1 MTDLAVMLAAS
12 GAAGIQARRVM
23 KLRRMPKLRLRV
35 DMGATPQ
42 RVRFGNVPV
51 LVYMLKLINT
61 GLETARGCEAMIERL
76 EYFDGAVWHRHPG
89 FPFALQLPWSGLG
102 SSAWLNVAAGETSC
116 DLPLVMT
123 YLQEKKM
130 RIVTPLQISSG
141 MMLEYPPGRY
151 RLTVSVR
158 AAEGLESTVRQRF
171 VVNYT
176 GDPDALT
183 IEDVGAP

>member
-1 MTDLAVMLAAS
+1 MTDLAVMIAAS
-12 GAAGIQARRVM
+12 GAAGLQARRVM
-23 KLRRMPKLRLRV
+23 KMRRMPKLRLRV
-35 DMGATPQ
+35 DPNAAPQ

-51 LVYMLKLINT
+51 LVYMIRLINT
-61 GLETARGCEAMIERL
+61 GLETARGCEAMVERL
-76 EYFDGAVWHRHPG
+76 EYFDGALWHSHPG
-89 FPFALQLPWSGLG
+89 FPFALQLPWSGVG
-102 SSAWLNVAAGETSC
+102 STARLNVAAGETTC
-116 DLPLVMT
+116 ELPLVLT
-123 YLQEKKM
+123 YLNEKKM
-130 RIVTPLQISSG
+130 RLVTPLQISSG

-176 GDPDALT
+176 GDPDALV

>member
-1 MTDLAVMLAAS
+1 MTDIAVMLAAS
-12 GAAGIQARRVM
+12 GAAGLQARRVM
-23 KLRRMPKLRLRV
+23 RMRRMPKLRLGV
-35 DMGATPQ
+35 DYAAAPQ

-76 EYFDGAVWHRHPG
+76 EYFDGALWNRHPG
-89 FPFALQLPWSGLG
+89 FPFALQLPWSGAG
-102 SSAWLNVAAGETSC
+102 TSARLNVAAGETASN
-116 DLPLVMT
+116 LPLVLT
-123 YLQEKKM
+123 YLNEKKM

-171 VVNYT
+171 VVDYS
-176 GDPDALT
+176 GDPDSLT

>member
-12 GAAGIQARRVM
+12 GAAGLQAHRVM
-23 KLRRMPKLRLRV
+23 KMRRTPKLRLRV
-35 DMGATPQ
+35 DQGAAPQ

-61 GLETARGCEAMIERL
+61 GMETARGCVAMIESL
-76 EYFDGAVWHRHPG
+76 EYFDGALWHRHPG
-89 FPFALQLPWSGLG
+89 FPFALQLPWSGVG
-102 SSAWLNVAAGETSC
+102 SSARLNVAPGETSC
-116 DLPLVMT
+116 DLPLVLA
-123 YLQEKKM
+123 YLNEKKM

-158 AAEGLESTVRQRF
+158 AAEGLDATVRQRF
-171 VVNYT
+171 VVDYT
-176 GDPDALT
+176 GDPDSLT

>member
-12 GAAGIQARRVM
+12 GAAGLQAKRVM
-23 KLRRMPKLRLRV
+23 KMRRMPRLQLRV
-35 DMGATPQ
+35 DPGAAPQ

-51 LVYMLKLINT
+51 LVYMLRLVNT
-61 GLETARGCEAMIERL
+61 GLEAARGCEAMVERL
-76 EYFDGAVWHRHPG
+76 ELFDGALWRNHPG
-89 FPFALQLPWSGLG
+89 FTFALQLPWSGIG
-102 SSAWLNVAAGETSC
+102 STTRLNVAAGETSC
-116 DLPLVMT
+116 ELPLVLT
-123 YLQEKKM
+123 YLDEAKM
-130 RIVTPLQISSG
+130 RLVTPLQISSG

-151 RLTVSVR
+151 RITVSVR

-176 GDPDALT
+176 GDPENLT

>member
-1 MTDLAVMLAAS
+1 MTDLAVMIAAS
-12 GAAGIQARRVM
+12 GAAGLQARRVM
-23 KLRRMPKLRLRV
+23 KMRRMPKLRLRV
-35 DMGATPQ
+35 DPGSAPQ

-51 LVYMLKLINT
+51 LVYMIRLINT
-61 GLETARGCEAMIERL
+61 GLETARGCEAMVERL
-76 EYFDGAVWHRHPG
+76 EYFDGALWHSHPG
-89 FPFALQLPWSGLG
+89 FPFSLQLPWSGVG
-102 SSAWLNVAAGETSC
+102 STARLNVAAGETTC
-116 DLPLVMT
+116 ELPLVLT
-123 YLQEKKM
+123 YLNEKKM
-130 RIVTPLQISSG
+130 RLVTPLQISSG

-176 GDPDALT
+176 GDPDALV